1 MIILDKVK
9 RTIKTSIDLLEET
22 DLHKNINPHYEAFK
36 IAIYY
41 GIFGIVW
48 ILISSEIIHLIFNDI
63 ITMKKFELYKGWLYV
78 VVTSVLLYTFI
89 RKRLFLFKIA
99 VEKNEQAHE
108 EISSAYKTLRKAEQQ
123 LDYKTYY
130 SDLTQLPNRVWFEEK
145 ANKVLQEKSFK
156 DGKVALVHLNMDNFK
171 YVNNTLGY
179 NYGNKLLRWI
189 SNILKHHIKEPNI
202 VAHASGD
209 EFLILF
215 YDILNTEDIISKIEH
230 IQSLLN
236 RSWYL
241 EKQDIFV
248 SASIGVAVYPEH
260 GHDIFTLLKSA
271 ENAMYYEKEK
281 EKGGYSFYSEIVAKK
296 ALEFNWMINEL
307 KKAIKND
314 EFLVYYQPLIDL
326 QSGSINGVEVL
337 IRWNH
342 PIKGW
347 ISPVD
352 FIPVAEA
359 SGLIID
365 IGKWVFEKSCEQKKI
380 WNDKGLSDVKVSINL
395 SGKEL
400 IKENIFSDIKE
411 TIDKY
416 DLEYSC
422 IQIEITETSIIKDLD
437 KSRSILKQLRSL
449 GIKIALDDFGTGYSS
464 LNYLETLPIDVL
476 KIDKSF
482 VDRIK
487 DVDQDEKIINV
498 IIQLAHILNLEV
510 VAEGVETKEQMI
522 FLNKYHCNL
531 AQGYLFSKPLSAKE
545 IEILLETSKKY
556 IIKH

>member
-9 RTIKTSIDLLEET
+9 KTIKISIDLLEET

-41 GIFGIVW
+41 GIFGVIW
-48 ILISSEIIHLIFNDI
+48 IAISSEIIHMIFNDMT
-63 ITMKKFELYKGWLYV
+63 TMKKFELYKGWLYV
-78 VVTSVLLYTFI
+78 IITSVLLYTFI
-89 RKRLFLFKIA
+89 RRRLFLFKIA
-99 VEKNEQAHE
+99 VAKNEQAHE
-108 EISSAYKTLRKAEQQ
+108 EISSAYKTLKEAEQQ

-145 ANKVLQEKSFK
+145 ANKMLQEKSFK
-156 DGKVALVHLNMDNFK
+156 NGKVALMHLNMDNFK

-215 YDILNTEDIISKIEH
+215 YDISNTEDIISKIEH

-241 EKQDIFV
+241 EKQDIFI

-260 GHDIFTLLKSA
+260 GHDILTLLKSA
-271 ENAMYYEKEK
+271 ETAMYYEKEK

-307 KKAIKND
+307 KKAIKNE
-314 EFLVYYQPLIDL
+314 EFIVYYQPLIDL

-347 ISPVD
+347 ISPAD
-352 FIPVAEA
+352 FIPVAEV

-365 IGKWVFEKSCEQKKI
+365 IGKWVFERSCEQKKI
-380 WNDKGLSDVKVSINL
+380 WNDKGLSDIKVSINL

-400 IKENIFSDIKE
+400 IRENIFSDIKE

-416 DLEYSC
+416 DLEYSS

-437 KSRSILKQLRSL
+437 KSRAILKQLRSL

-464 LNYLETLPIDVL
+464 LNYLETLPIDAL

-487 DVDQDEKIINV
+487 DADQDEKIINV

-531 AQGYLFSKPLSAKE
+531 AQGYLFSKPLPAKD